1 MREQLPKAVTKF
13 LSKIGKA
20 GGSARSEAKVAAS
33 RLNGLKGGRPKKS
46 KDLEPA

>member
-1 MREQLPKAVTKF
+1 MTKPLPKSVTDF

-20 GGSARSEAKVAAS
+20 GGSAKTEAKIAAS

-46 KDLEPA
+46 KALEPA